1 MSATLKIATRGS
13 ALALWQANWVRDRLM
28 AGDPHLTVE
37 LVVLKT
43 RGDKILDRALSE
55 VGGKGLFVKEIEEAL
70 LDGRADVAVHSMKD
84 LPADIPEG
92 LVLGAVPERE
102 DPRDA
107 LLVAPAHAARDV
119 ASLPKGARVG
129 TSSLRRVC
137 QLKAHRPDLDVV
149 PLRGNVD
156 TRVRKVDAGELDAI
170 VLACAGLKRLGH
182 AARITAALS
191 TAESLPAIGQGA
203 LAIEC
208 RVDDPETLARLAR
221 LDDRTTAH
229 AVAAERAFL
238 KRLSGDCKTP
248 LAAHATVDG
257 ARLRLEGLVGAPD
270 GSTLLRHAL
279 EGTTADAAALGTAL
293 AEELLRRGA
302 DKLLSFTTN
311 ELVGGE

>member
-1 MSATLKIATRGS
+1 MIRIATRGS

-28 AGDPHLTVE
+28 ADDPELAVE
-37 LVVLKT
+37 LLVLKT

-70 LDGRADVAVHSMKD
+70 LDGRAEVAVHSMKD
-84 LPADIPEG
+84 LPAEIPTG
-92 LVLGAVPERE
+92 LLLGAVPLRE
-102 DPRDA
+102 DARDA
-107 LLVAPAHAARDV
+107 LLVAPALSARDV
-119 ASLPKGARVG
+119 ASLPTGARIG

-137 QLKAHRPDLDVV
+137 QLKARRPDLEIV

-170 VLACAGLKRLGH
+170 VLACAGLNRLGH
-182 AARITAALS
+182 GARITAALS

-208 RVDDPETLARLAR
+208 RDDDAETLARLHK

-229 AVAAERAFL
+229 AVTAERAFL
-238 KRLSGDCKTP
+238 RRLQGDCKTP

-257 ARLRLEGLVGAPD
+257 ARLILEGLVGAPD
-270 GSTLLRHAL
+270 GSQLLRHSL
-279 EGTTADAAALGTAL
+279 EGSAGDGESIGRAL
-293 AEELLRRGA
+293 AEELLAQGA
-302 DKLLSFTTN
+302 DRLLAFTTA